1 VADDLSKRRK
11 VGDVYRSGSYKK
23 AQKRGYKTAGLSN
36 EKFKKATTLKG
47 QKLTAAQRAKV
58 GELKKIGE
66 TRWEKGKG
74 VVGPGGKAFTGT
86 VQLASGKTASYFRG
100 RRVGYKA
107 ASAAPK
113 AGTRTGPK
121 GPPRRIPMTRVT
133 PQQRGEGG
141 VRGMGSLTREQQAA
155 ASRLTGQAKAIQA
168 GKPTAKPTAT
178 SQGRVPRGLPSGR
191 GLPAGTTKTIG
202 GVRYKWTGGSW
213 QRIRR

>member
-1 VADDLSKRRK
+1 VADDLSKRGK

-23 AQKRGYKTAGLSN
+23 ARERGYKTAGLSN

-58 GELKKIGE
+58 GEVKKISK

-107 ASAAPK
+107 GSAAPK

-121 GPPRRIPMTRVT
+121 GPTRRVTTTRVT

-141 VRGMGSLTREQQAA
+141 NTGKGATGTTRPYNATLMRKSETQRRGMAATRGRNIKRRPISVWNSKTQQWEK
-155 ASRLTGQAKAIQA
+155 Q
-168 GKPTAKPTAT
+168 
-178 SQGRVPRGLPSGR
+178 PR
-191 GLPAGTTKTIG
+191 
-202 GVRYKWTGGSW
+202 
-213 QRIRR
+213 